1 MVISIAKIVDQNL
14 KKCIKF
20 FIKYMQVI
28 NNCLLRHFLKH
39 KNKFV
44 HFKEKKLSKQ
54 FNKFKE
60 LFKTLT

>member
-1 MVISIAKIVDQNL
+1 
-14 KKCIKF
+14 
-20 FIKYMQVI
+20 MQVI

-44 HFKEKKLSKQ
+44 HFKEKKLPKQ